1 MSRRTRLLVSVLVAS
16 STGCLGLFDDP
27 PADVPTPQGSV
38 LLSLAPGRAWFN
50 ATLDAPRASVGW
62 TLLRGVAV
70 VDSGNATRIDETHF
84 VAFTPRSLAAN
95 GTWNVRFSDA
105 GLLVAERR
113 FEVASVDWAPAA
125 PGLWAFA
132 AARGAG
138 TDAAMRLDGTLRNG
152 AAGWRLDA
160 AGTFRDATPNGTLA
174 GEILHYAAEGRD
186 ETHVVVRVV
195 VHARLSDGSGSPIG
209 NVSTERVLLREG
221 RAADRAGLV
230 HDAFLL
236 RAWSRLDGRLVGSGD
251 PAPVDTV
258 TIVEQWV
265 ARDGTALSWNRTT
278 FDNVT
283 RRTSRDGGFGDGD
296 DSPEPLQLARSLAP
310 RPLAAGD
317 RFVGGGATFVA
328 AAVAGGLEATAPSAS
343 LRLLDAGRGLTYERT
358 FSNAGGATRIAIG
371 PAR

>member
-1 MSRRTRLLVSVLVAS
+1 MSRRTLLLATVLAAIPA
-16 STGCLGLFDDP
+16 GCLGIFDDP
-27 PADVPTPQGSV
+27 PADVPTPRGSV
-38 LLSLAPGRAWFN
+38 SLSLAPGRAWFN
-50 ATLDAPRASVGW
+50 ATLDAPRTGLAW
-62 TLLRGVAV
+62 TLLRGVTV

-84 VAFTPRSLAAN
+84 VAFTARSLAGN
-95 GTWNVRFSDA
+95 GTWNIRFSDA

-132 AARGAG
+132 AARGEG
-138 TDAAMRLDGTLRNG
+138 TDASMRLDGTLRND

-174 GEILHYAAEGRD
+174 GEILHYAAEGRG
-186 ETHVVVRVV
+186 ETHLVVRVF
-195 VHARLSDGSGSPIG
+195 VHARLSDASGSPIG

-236 RAWSRLDGRLVGSGD
+236 RAWSRIDGRLVGSGE
-251 PAPVDTV
+251 PAPVDAV

-265 ARDGTALSWNRTT
+265 GRDGTALSWNRTT

-283 RRTSRDGGFGDGD
+283 GRTSRDSGFGDGD
-296 DSPEPLQLARSLAP
+296 DSPEPLHLARSLAP

-343 LRLLDAGRGLTYERT
+343 LRLLDEGRTLSYERT
-358 FSNAGGATRIAIG
+358 FSGASGATRVTLG